1 VRENTHRLSPANFQH
16 IRIPF
21 SELQLNLPVISG
33 DTIITFCERGILSLH
48 AARMLRAALG
58 PEKKIYS
65 LQKGINYWN
74 LTHRDTG
81 T

>member
-1 VRENTHRLSPANFQH
+1 LPE
-16 IRIPF
+16 
-21 SELQLNLPVISG
+21 NLPDISG
-33 DTIITFCERGILSLH
+33 DTVITFCERGILSLY
-48 AARMLRAALG
+48 AARILRAAFG

-74 LTHRDTG
+74 LKHRDTG